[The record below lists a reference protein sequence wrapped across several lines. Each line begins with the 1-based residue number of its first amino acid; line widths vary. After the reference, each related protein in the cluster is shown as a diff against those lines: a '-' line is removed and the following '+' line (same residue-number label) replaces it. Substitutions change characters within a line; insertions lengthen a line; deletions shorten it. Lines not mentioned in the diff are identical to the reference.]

1 MADREA
7 LSADVVARG
16 QMLPSMRRGDFLFFP
31 QLSAYSL
38 AGACAFN
45 GFDAP
50 NAKTFYYWTKQ

>member
-1 MADREA
+1 MR
-7 LSADVVARG
+7 ADVVARG
-16 QMLPSMRRGDFLFFP
+16 QVLPCMRRGDFLLFP

-50 NAKTFYYWTKQ
+50 NAKTWYYWTKQ